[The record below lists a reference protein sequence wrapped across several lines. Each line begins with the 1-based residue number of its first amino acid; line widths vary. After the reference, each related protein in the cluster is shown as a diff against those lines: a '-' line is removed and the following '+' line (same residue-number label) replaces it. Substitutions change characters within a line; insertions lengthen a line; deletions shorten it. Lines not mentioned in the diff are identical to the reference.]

1 MTFTAQLSTTLN
13 RPSRRL
19 QRRCLA
25 LSLLST
31 LSVGIAQAQPI
42 SDIYMLG
49 DSGSDA
55 GTYGGFKR
63 TNLGDMWFE
72 TLSNRLGHS
81 ASGKPANET
90 DPANEGTTNF
100 LATGD
105 FSAKGGNNYSASSAQ
120 IVSTPTQVGLPDQVN
135 ALLRDHGGRLDRHA
149 LILIEN
155 GSNDIPQV
163 DSNGDFV
170 LASPEYLKGA
180 AQIYAQQVGRLQAA
194 GARNIVALTPLD
206 FALSP
211 LFVQSGDPALLDAVS
226 QRTALLNSELRQQL
240 KGTGVYLID
249 TGKVARDAIAHY
261 TQYGF
266 TVGNSGYLCQDN
278 NIENCQQ
285 TPNDGHLF
293 ADDNHLSSAGQL
305 MMADYIQ
312 AQLRARDQFASL
324 LTQPMVAMRQETAG
338 LEARLTSNAFLKNNA
353 NGQPARR
360 AVGDVQAYGGA
371 AYNRVNNDSTGG
383 FDPGAKG
390 NSTGGTV
397 GADVIAADKLLLG
410 GKLSY
415 SQFDGDFG
423 AHSGDYQRNTT
434 SLSAYGAWQP
444 LAQTTLNF
452 ALTYGY
458 LDYNNITRKAQ
469 LGSVAHA
476 SAKGDTSG
484 DYVAARIG
492 GGYDFALQDWTLTP
506 NAALTYERV
515 KLDGYSEKTSVLAIA
530 YGDSTYNAMRG
541 SLGLNLALT
550 GGTYKVRP
558 YARMSLEHDFRSGD
572 LTVYA
577 GPDKGL
583 LAGYDVTRPDRTF
596 GMGTLGANVQL
607 TDRVGLNL
615 NYNQTLQ
622 QNHFSAWTAN
632 VGLQLDF

>member
-1 MTFTAQLSTTLN
+1 MTATAQLSTTLN
-13 RPSRRL
+13 RPGARL

-42 SDIYMLG
+42 SNIYTFGDSDNDVGILG
-49 DSGSDA
+49 DH
-55 GTYGGFKR
+55 Y
-63 TNLGDMWFE
+63 TNLGDMWIE
-72 TLSNRLGHS
+72 SLSHKIGLSSTPARLPDDLT
-81 ASGKPANET
+81 ASPST
-90 DPANEGTTNF
+90 F
-100 LATGD
+100 LPN
-105 FSAKGGNNYSASSAQ
+105 GGNNYAVGGATALNWHAGDSYFAQ
-120 IVSTPTQVGLPDQVN
+120 QLGWFKQ
-135 ALLRDHGGRLDRHA
+135 DHQRIDRHA
-149 LILIEN
+149 LITLWMTQ
-155 GSNDIPQV
+155 NDVVSSQHGPFDPQAV
-163 DSNGDFV
+163 SDAY
-170 LASPEYLKGA
+170 LAHVHALKSM
-180 AQIYAQQVGRLQAA
+180 
-194 GARNIVALTPLD
+194 GARNLVAFSSILNLVPD
-206 FALSP
+206 SSFSSP
-211 LFVQSGDPALLDAVS
+211 EEKAEFIARESAY
-226 QRTALLNSELRQQL
+226 SETVKPMLARA
-240 KGTGVYLID
+240 GVYIID
-249 TGKVARDAIAHY
+249 NNKLADDVLNNLSK
-261 TQYGF
+261 YGF
-266 TVGNSGYLCQDN
+266 TVGTEGLLCNPGDPTPCDQ
-278 NIENCQQ
+278 I
-285 TPNDGHLF
+285 PNDGHVF
-293 ADDNHLSSAGQL
+293 ADGHFSSA
-305 MMADYIQ
+305 MHSVIADYAA

-338 LEARLTSNAFLKNNA
+338 LEARLASNAFLKNNA

-360 AVGDVQAYGGA
+360 AVGDVQAYAGA

-390 NSTGGTV
+390 NSTGGYV

-423 AHSGDYQRNTT
+423 SRSGDYQRNTT

-484 DYVAARIG
+484 DYVAARLG

-596 GMGTLGANVQL
+596 GMGTLGANVAL

-615 NYNQTLQ
+615 NYNQTFQ
-622 QNHFSAWTAN
+622 QNHFSAWAAN
-632 VGLQLDF
+632 AGLQLDF